1 MMTQG
6 KDPDTLLKKDKRVW
20 LVGRNGRTP
29 AQSTSTAASTDQ
41 DPYVEDITAKIR
53 QNIEKELE
61 AKVNKK
67 VQENMA
73 MMLKKLGEA
82 NPGMKLDIGNFCATV
97 SSEEVGNGTPMTDGA
112 TS

>member
-20 LVGRNGRTP
+20 LVGRNGRNP

-53 QNIEKELE
+53 QNLEKELE
-61 AKVNKK
+61 AL
-67 VQENMA
+67 ENMA